1 MFEDLTADL
10 DEMRTRCM
18 RTAVTAVL
26 AVAVSACGAPV
37 KKGYEIHTA
46 DLSCEEANRLV
57 YDSLVDMQL
66 RVTTFRPAK
75 PGRPG
80 LLRVKPEPGSS
91 RPGGE
96 VRISCEDGEVHVV
109 SSQSGLS
116 LQSQQ
121 FERGVFLGVTG
132 RADLEVEREGRRTT
146 GRVKKRDRTP
156 PVQTDSA
163 GSSQTSS
170 AAPAGAGRAQPAPTA
185 QPKDV
190 GIVVRLKPLRGFA
203 TVLDFEAD
211 LSAAGILPV
220 KVSISNA
227 TKRAYE
233 FDPRDIVL
241 RKRGSRDR
249 AQAMTASEAVK
260 ALEKK
265 NREVLGGGAAQA
277 SDETGPFDPRAPS
290 SLGDVRAAADVIVNR
305 SLRGSR
311 LQPGAKSTGF
321 VYFPLADYD
330 RARIIMIDVA
340 TGETEGFL
348 VEF

>member
-1 MFEDLTADL
+1 
-10 DEMRTRCM
+10 
-18 RTAVTAVL
+18 
-26 AVAVSACGAPV
+26 VA
-37 KKGYEIHTA
+37 E
-46 DLSCEEANRLV
+46 
-57 YDSLVDMQL
+57 
-66 RVTTFRPAK
+66 
-75 PGRPG
+75 
-80 LLRVKPEPGSS
+80 PE
-91 RPGGE
+91 
-96 VRISCEDGEVHVV
+96 
-109 SSQSGLS
+109 
-116 LQSQQ
+116 
-121 FERGVFLGVTG
+121 
-132 RADLEVEREGRRTT
+132 
-146 GRVKKRDRTP
+146 
-156 PVQTDSA
+156 
-163 GSSQTSS
+163 
-170 AAPAGAGRAQPAPTA
+170 
-185 QPKDV
+185 DV
-190 GIVVRLKPLRGFA
+190 GIVVRLKPLQGFA

-241 RKRGSRDR
+241 RKKGSRDR

-321 VYFPLADYD
+321 MYFPLADYD

>member
-1 MFEDLTADL
+1 MFEDSTTDSS
-10 DEMRTRCM
+10 EMTTRCL
-18 RTAVTAVL
+18 RVAATAVL
-26 AVAVSACGAPV
+26 AITVSACVTPV
-37 KKGYEIHTA
+37 KRGYEIHTA

-57 YDSLVDMQL
+57 YDSLIDMQL

-80 LLRVKPEPGSS
+80 LVRVEPEPGSS

-96 VRISCEDGEVHVV
+96 VKINCEAGEVHVV

-156 PVQTDSA
+156 PVQTGSA
-163 GSSQTSS
+163 ASPPTSGT
-170 AAPAGAGRAQPAPTA
+170 APAGTGRAQPAPPA
-185 QPKDV
+185 EPEDV
-190 GIVVRLKPLRGFA
+190 GIVVRLKPLHGFA
-203 TVLDFEAD
+203 TVLDFDAD

-241 RKRGSRDR
+241 RKKGSRDR

-265 NREVLGGGAAQA
+265 NRV
-277 SDETGPFDPRAPS
+277 FC
-290 SLGDVRAAADVIVNR
+290 DVVECRTNR
-305 SLRGSR
+305 R
-311 LQPGAKSTGF
+311 Q
-321 VYFPLADYD
+321 
-330 RARIIMIDVA
+330 
-340 TGETEGFL
+340 
-348 VEF
+348 